1 MMNFNSKKLTFILS
15 EHEISQNQL
24 SQELGKAKGTVSGYV
39 NGTIQPP
46 FSVICKM
53 ADVLGVGVDY
63 FRDDRN
69 E

>member
-1 MMNFNSKKLTFILS
+1 MNFNSKKLSLILS
-15 EHEISQNQL
+15 EHEVSQRQL

-53 ADVLGVGVDY
+53 ADVLGVSLES
-63 FRDDRN
+63 FRGDKD

>member
-1 MMNFNSKKLTFILS
+1 MNFNSKKLAVILS
-15 EHEISQNQL
+15 EHEVSQRQL
-24 SQELGKAKGTVSGYV
+24 SQQLGKTKSTVSGYV

-53 ADVLGVGVDY
+53 ADVLGVSLES
-63 FRDDRN
+63 FRKDDN

>member
-1 MMNFNSKKLTFILS
+1 MNFNSKKLALILS
-15 EHEISQNQL
+15 EHEVSQRHL
-24 SQELGKAKGTVSGYV
+24 SQQLGKTKGTVSGYV

-53 ADVLGVGVDY
+53 ADVLGVSLES
-63 FRDDRN
+63 FRKDDK

>member
-1 MMNFNSKKLTFILS
+1 MNFNSKKLALILS
-15 EHEISQNQL
+15 EHEVSQRQL

-46 FSVICKM
+46 FAVICKM
-53 ADVLGVGVDY
+53 ADILSVSVEC
-63 FRDDRN
+63 FREDRD